1 MHITTREYT
10 YSVCVLAE
18 IYSSLLL
25 IQWTVAS
32 VITLTGKTHP
42 RLFIKQKLN
51 EYTKIINHSFDQ
63 SNFNCFKQN
72 NTYTQYIG
80 GNLTSRC
87 FIFYI
92 GVHFMF
98 LLILLILKLPS
109 FINFLLT
116 VVKVVNFSFYILHY
130 RAIIRPSI
138 FS

>member
-51 EYTKIINHSFDQ
+51 EYTEVINHSFDQ

-116 VVKVVNFSFYILHY
+116 VIKVVNFSFIFC
-130 RAIIRPSI
+130 IIVQ
-138 FS
+138 

>member
-42 RLFIKQKLN
+42 RFFIKQKLN
-51 EYTKIINHSFDQ
+51 EYTEIINHSFDQ

-87 FIFYI
+87 FIFYT

-98 LLILLILKLPS
+98 FTDTLNL
-109 FINFLLT
+109 
-116 VVKVVNFSFYILHY
+116 
-130 RAIIRPSI
+130 
-138 FS
+138 